1 MTNQKIKRA
10 LISVSD
16 KSGIIELAKF
26 LTAQNVEIISTGGT
40 FKLLKENQIPA
51 KDISEFTGFPEIMDG
66 RVKTLHPKVHG
77 ALLAVLDDKEHQKQ
91 AKENHIS
98 CIDLVIVNLYPF
110 VQTVKK
116 GADYETVVENIDIG
130 GPSMI
135 RSAAKN
141 HLYKTV
147 ITDAADYENLQ
158 NEMIHNDGAT
168 SLEFRKTCARKAFTA
183 TANYDQAI
191 ANYFTK
197 NQKVDFAPSLILPAT
212 LKQTL
217 RYGENAHQKAA
228 LYVDDFSNLGITSAV
243 QLQGKELSYN
253 NFNDADAAFNIAL
266 EFAEPAAVIVKHA
279 NPCGVAIDGEIGV
292 AYKKA
297 LEADSKSAFGGIV
310 ALNRKVDRNLAEEIS
325 KIFYEVIIAPDFSD
339 DAVQVFEKKKNLRLL
354 KINFAKPASQKQLKS
369 ISGGFLVQDVDDKNI
384 TKEDLKIAGKT
395 EVSDKQI
402 QQQIFAMKI
411 CKHIKSNAIVVV
423 NNFQTVGIGAGQ
435 MNRVDSVEI
444 ACKKAANFLN
454 ADGKLINKAIDAI
467 LASDAFF
474 PFPDNVEIANKYGI
488 SSMIAPSGSIKDEE
502 VISACNTHKIALSFI
517 GTRHFKH

>member
-1 MTNQKIKRA
+1 MTNNKIKRA

-16 KSGIIELAKF
+16 KSGIIELAQF
-26 LTAQNVEIISTGGT
+26 LTEQNVEIISTGGT
-40 FKLLKENQIPA
+40 FKLLKDNNIAA

-91 AKENHIS
+91 ANENSIS

-110 VQTVKK
+110 VETVKK

-147 ITDAADYENLQ
+147 ITDVADYKNLK
-158 NEMIHNDGAT
+158 NEMQQNDGAT
-168 SLEFRKTCARKAFTA
+168 TLEFRKTLARKSFTT

-191 ANYFTK
+191 ADYFTK
-197 NQKVDFAPSLILPAT
+197 NQNIDFAPQLILPAT

-228 LYVDDFSNLGITSAV
+228 LYVNDFATSGVTSAK

-253 NFNDADAAFNIAL
+253 NFNDADAALNIAL
-266 EFAEPAAVIVKHA
+266 EFEEPAVVIVKHA
-279 NPCGVAIDGEIGV
+279 NPCGVALDSDINL

-297 LEADSKSAFGGIV
+297 FEADSKSAFGGIV
-310 ALNRKVDRNLAEEIS
+310 AINRKVNRELAEEIS
-325 KIFYEVIIAPDFSD
+325 KIFFEVIIAPEFSEEALQIFD
-339 DAVQVFEKKKNLRLL
+339 RKKNLRLL
-354 KINFAKPASQKQLKS
+354 KINFKKQTNQKQVKS
-369 ISGGFLVQDVDDKNI
+369 ISGGFLVQDIDNQNI
-384 TKEDLKIAGKT
+384 TKEDLKTAGRV
-395 EVSDKQI
+395 EINDKQI
-402 QQQIFAMKI
+402 EQQIFAMKI
-411 CKHIKSNAIVVV
+411 CKHVKSNAIVIV

-444 ACKKAANFLN
+444 ACKKAANFVN
-454 ADGKLINKAIDAI
+454 NDGKITNKAINGI

-474 PFPDNVEIANKYGI
+474 PFPDNVEIASKYGI
-488 SSMIAPSGSIKDEE
+488 SALIAPSGSIKDEE
-502 VISACNTHKIALSFI
+502 VISACNAHKIALSFI
-517 GTRHFKH
+517 GTRHFRH

>member
-16 KSGIIELAKF
+16 KSGIVELAKF
-26 LTAQNVEIISTGGT
+26 LTGQNVEIISTGGT
-40 FKLLKENQIPA
+40 FKLLKENNIKA

-91 AKENHIS
+91 AKDNDIAS
-98 CIDLVIVNLYPF
+98 IDLVIVNLYPF
-110 VQTVKK
+110 IETVKK

-147 ITDAADYENLQ
+147 ITDVSDYNSLQ
-158 NEMIHNDGAT
+158 NEMQKNGGTT
-168 SLEFRKTCARKAFTA
+168 SLEFRKTCARKAFTT

-191 ANYFTK
+191 ADYFTR
-197 NQKVDFAPSLILPAT
+197 NQNIDFAPQLILPAT

-228 LYVDDFSNLGITSAV
+228 LYVDDFVNFGITSAK
-243 QLQGKELSYN
+243 QMQGKELSYN
-253 NFNDADAAFNIAL
+253 NLNDADAAFNIAL
-266 EFAEPAAVIVKHA
+266 EFDGPAAVIVKHA
-279 NPCGVAIDGEIGV
+279 NPCGVAVDLDINN

-297 LEADSKSAFGGIV
+297 FEADSKSAFGGIV
-310 ALNRKVDRNLAEEIS
+310 ALNRKIDKELAALIS
-325 KIFYEVIIAPDFSD
+325 QIFFEVIIATDFSD
-339 DAVQVFEKKKNLRLL
+339 EALEIFSKKKNLRLL
-354 KINFAKPASQKQLKS
+354 KIAFKKPNTQKQIKS
-369 ISGGFLVQDVDDKNI
+369 ISGGFLMQDIDNKEIKN
-384 TKEDLKIAGKT
+384 EDLKVAGNIAP
-395 EVSDKQI
+395 DAKQI
-402 QQQIFAMKI
+402 AQQIFAMKI
-411 CKHIKSNAIVVV
+411 CKHIKSNAIVIV

-444 ACKKAANFLN
+444 ACKKAANFTTL
-454 ADGKLINKAIDAI
+454 DGKITNKAIDGI

-474 PFPDNVEIANKYGI
+474 PFPDNIEIASKYGI
-488 SSMIAPSGSIKDEE
+488 CAIIAPSGSIKDEE
-502 VISACNTHKIALSFI
+502 VISVANGHKIALSFI
-517 GTRHFKH
+517 SSRHFKH

>member
-1 MTNQKIKRA
+1 MTNQKIKCA

-26 LTAQNVEIISTGGT
+26 LTAQDVEIISTGGT
-40 FKLLKENQIPA
+40 FKLLKENKIPA

-98 CIDLVIVNLYPF
+98 CIDLLIVNLYPF

-147 ITDAADYENLQ
+147 ITDALDYENLK
-158 NEMIHNDGAT
+158 NEMQKNGGST
-168 SLEFRKTCARKAFTA
+168 SLGFRQNLARKAFTT

-197 NQKVDFAPSLILPAT
+197 NQEIDFAPSLILPTT

-228 LYVDDFSNLGITSAV
+228 LYVDDFSRLGIASAE

-266 EFAEPAAVIVKHA
+266 EFNEPVAVIVKHA
-279 NPCGVAIDGEIGV
+279 NPCGVAIDDEINV

-310 ALNRKVDRNLAEEIS
+310 ALNRKIGRGLAEEIS
-325 KIFYEVIIAPDFSD
+325 KLFYEVIIAPDFSD
-339 DAVQVFEKKKNLRLL
+339 DALHIFEKKKNLRLL
-354 KINFAKPASQKQLKS
+354 KINFAKPTSQKQIKS
-369 ISGGFLVQDVDDKNI
+369 ISGGFLVQDVDDKI
-384 TKEDLKIAGKT
+384 IGVEDLIIAGKNFAN
-395 EVSDKQI
+395 DKQI

-411 CKHIKSNAIVVV
+411 CKHVKSNAIVVV

-444 ACKKAANFLN
+444 ACKKAANFIN
-454 ADGKLINKAIDAI
+454 EDGKFINKAIDGI

-474 PFPDNVEIANKYGI
+474 PFSDNIEIANKYGI
-488 SSMIAPSGSIKDEE
+488 TSIIAPSGSIKDVE
-502 VISACNTHKIALSFI
+502 VISACNAHNISLSFV
-517 GTRHFKH
+517 GSRHFKH

>member
-26 LTAQNVEIISTGGT
+26 LIEQKIEIISTGGT
-40 FKLLKENQIPA
+40 FKLLTENQIPA

-77 ALLAVLDDKEHQKQ
+77 ALLAVLDDQEHQKQ

-98 CIDLVIVNLYPF
+98 CIDLVVVNLYPF

-147 ITDAADYENLQ
+147 ITDAADYETLKDEMMQ
-158 NEMIHNDGAT
+158 NCGET
-168 SLEFRKTCARKAFTA
+168 SLEFRKSLARKAFAT

-191 ANYFTK
+191 ASYFSK
-197 NQKVDFAPSLILPAT
+197 SQKINFEPHLILPAT

-217 RYGENAHQKAA
+217 RYGENSHQKAA
-228 LYVDDFSNLGITSAV
+228 LYVDDFAKYGITSAE

-266 EFAEPAAVIVKHA
+266 EFAEPAVVIVKHS
-279 NPCGVAIDGEIGV
+279 NPCGVALDEDIYS

-297 LEADSKSAFGGIV
+297 FEADSKSAFGGIV
-310 ALNRKVDRNLAEEIS
+310 ALNRKIDKELAEEIS
-325 KIFYEVIIAPDFSD
+325 KIFFEVIIAPDFSS
-339 DAVQVFEKKKNLRLL
+339 DALQVFEKKKNLRLL
-354 KINFAKPASQKQLKS
+354 KIDFQKQASQKQIKS
-369 ISGGFLVQDVDDKNI
+369 ISGGFLVQDIDDLEIGKEELKNAGNIEADDKQ
-384 TKEDLKIAGKT
+384 
-395 EVSDKQI
+395 S

-435 MNRVDSVEI
+435 MSRVDSVEI
-444 ACKKAANFLN
+444 ACKKAANFFN
-454 ADGKLINKAIDAI
+454 ADK
-467 LASDAFF
+467 
-474 PFPDNVEIANKYGI
+474 
-488 SSMIAPSGSIKDEE
+488 
-502 VISACNTHKIALSFI
+502 KI
-517 GTRHFKH
+517 TTE

>member
-1 MTNQKIKRA
+1 MAKIKRA

-26 LTAQNVEIISTGGT
+26 LTDQDVEIISTGGT
-40 FKLLKENQIPA
+40 FKLLKDNHIPA

-77 ALLAVLDDKEHQKQ
+77 ALLAVLDDADHQKQ

-110 VQTVKK
+110 VETVKK
-116 GADYETVVENIDIG
+116 GSDYETVVENIDIG

-147 ITDAADYENLQ
+147 ITDVADYGNLQ
-158 NEMIHNDGAT
+158 NEMQKNDGVT
-168 SLEFRKTCARKAFTA
+168 SLEFRKTCARKAFTT

-191 ANYFTK
+191 ADYFTK
-197 NQKVDFAPSLILPAT
+197 QQNIDFAPQLILPAT

-228 LYVDDFSNLGITSAV
+228 LYVDDFSNLGITSAT

-266 EFAEPAAVIVKHA
+266 EFNEPAVVIVKHA
-279 NPCGVAIDGEIGV
+279 NPCGVAIDNDINN

-297 LEADSKSAFGGIV
+297 FEADSKSAFGGIV
-310 ALNRKVDRNLAEEIS
+310 ALNRKVDRELANVIS
-325 KIFYEVIIAPDFSD
+325 QIFYEVIIAPDFSD
-339 DAVQVFEKKKNLRLL
+339 EALQIFEKKKNLRLL
-354 KINFAKPASQKQLKS
+354 KIAFKKQTNQKQVKS
-369 ISGGFLVQDVDDKNI
+369 ISGGFLVQDIDDKNI
-384 TKEDLKIAGKT
+384 TKEDLKIAGKV
-395 EVSDKQI
+395 EVNDKQI
-402 QQQIFAMKI
+402 EQQIFAMKI
-411 CKHIKSNAIVVV
+411 CKHVKSNAIVVV

-444 ACKKAANFLN
+444 ACKKAANFVN
-454 ADGKLINKAIDAI
+454 ADGKITNKAIGGI

-474 PFPDNVEIANKYGI
+474 PFPDNVEIASKYGI
-488 SSMIAPSGSIKDEE
+488 SSLIAPSGSIKDEE
-502 VISACNTHKIALSFI
+502 VISACNAHKIALSFI
-517 GTRHFKH
+517 GSRHFKH

>member
-16 KSGIIELAKF
+16 KSGIVELAKF
-26 LTAQNVEIISTGGT
+26 LTAKNIEIISTGGT
-40 FKLLKENQIPA
+40 FKLLKENNIPA

-91 AKENHIS
+91 AQENHIS

-147 ITDAADYENLQ
+147 ITDVADYENLK
-158 NEMIHNDGAT
+158 NEMQQNDGTT
-168 SLEFRKTCARKAFTA
+168 SLEFRKTLSRKAFTT

-191 ANYFTK
+191 ADYFTK
-197 NQKVDFAPSLILPAT
+197 NQNIDFAQQLILPAT

-228 LYVDDFSNLGITSAV
+228 LYVDDFATSGITSAQ

-266 EFAEPAAVIVKHA
+266 EFEEAAVAIVKHA
-279 NPCGVAIDGEIGV
+279 NPCGVALDSNINL

-297 LEADSKSAFGGIV
+297 FEADSKSAFGGIV
-310 ALNRKVDRNLAEEIS
+310 ALNRKINRELAEEIS
-325 KIFYEVIIAPDFSD
+325 KIFFEVIIAPDFSEEALQIFD
-339 DAVQVFEKKKNLRLL
+339 RKKNLRLL
-354 KINFAKPASQKQLKS
+354 KIAFKKQAHQKQVKS
-369 ISGGFLVQDVDDKNI
+369 ISGGFLVQDIDDKNI
-384 TKEDLKIAGKT
+384 TIKDLKIAGKIGA
-395 EVSDKQI
+395 VDKQI
-402 QQQIFAMKI
+402 EQQIFAMKI

-444 ACKKAANFLN
+444 ACKKAANFMN
-454 ADGKLINKAIDAI
+454 HDGKTINKAIGGI

-474 PFPDNVEIANKYGI
+474 PFPDNIEIANKYGI
-488 SSMIAPSGSIKDEE
+488 AAIIAPSGSIKDEE
-502 VISACNTHKIALSFI
+502 VISACNAHKIALSFV
-517 GTRHFKH
+517 GSRHFRH

>member
-16 KSGIIELAKF
+16 KAGIVELSKF
-26 LTAQNVEIISTGGT
+26 LTEQNVEIISTGGT
-40 FKLLKENQIPA
+40 FKLLKEHKIPA

-77 ALLAVLDDKEHQKQ
+77 ALLAVLDDELHQKQ
-91 AKENHIS
+91 AQENNIS

-147 ITDAADYENLQ
+147 ITDVADYENLQ
-158 NEMIHNDGAT
+158 NEMQKNDSAT
-168 SLEFRKTCARKAFTA
+168 SLEFRKSCASKAFTT

-191 ANYFTK
+191 AEYFTK
-197 NQKVDFAPSLILPAT
+197 NQNIDFAPQLVLPAT

-228 LYVDDFSNLGITSAV
+228 LYVSDFSNQGISSAQ

-253 NFNDADAAFNIAL
+253 NLNDADVALSIAL
-266 EFAEPAAVIVKHA
+266 EFSEPAAVIVKHA
-279 NPCGVAIDGEIGV
+279 NPCGVAIDSNINQ

-297 LEADSKSAFGGIV
+297 FEADSKSAFGGII
-310 ALNRKVDRNLAEEIS
+310 ALNRKIDKELAEEIS
-325 KIFYEVIIAPDFSD
+325 KIFYEVIIAPNFSEE
-339 DAVQVFEKKKNLRLL
+339 ALLVFDKKKNLRLL
-354 KINFAKPASQKQLKS
+354 KASFAKPSNQKQIKS
-369 ISGGFLVQDVDDKNI
+369 ISGGFLVQDVDDKEI
-384 TKEDLKIAGKT
+384 GKEDLKTAGIVG
-395 EVSDKQI
+395 VSDDQI
-402 QQQIFAMKI
+402 EQQIFAMKI

-444 ACKKAANFLN
+444 ACKKAANFVN
-454 ADGKLINKAIDAI
+454 ADGKLTNKAIGGI

-474 PFPDNVEIANKYGI
+474 PFADNIEIAKKYGI
-488 SSMIAPSGSIKDEE
+488 SAVTAPSGSIKDED
-502 VISACNTHKIALSFI
+502 VISACNANKIGLSFLK
-517 GTRHFKH
+517 TRHFRH